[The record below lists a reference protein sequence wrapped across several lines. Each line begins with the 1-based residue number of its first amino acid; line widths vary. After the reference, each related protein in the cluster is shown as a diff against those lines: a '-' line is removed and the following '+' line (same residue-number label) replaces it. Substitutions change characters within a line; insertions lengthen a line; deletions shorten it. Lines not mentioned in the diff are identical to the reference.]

1 MNQSAST
8 RYYLTLS
15 ALIFLFYFAWSST
28 TALLA
33 RWLGTILELDT
44 TMSGFVFMANAIGA
58 LLFQPLYG
66 AIQDRLGTS
75 KKLLIWI
82 GIMLALCTPIMGSV
96 FVYLMRNVSQFVG
109 MTVSGLYLALALFA
123 AAGVV
128 DSYCERAG
136 RNAKIEYGKI
146 RLWGAIGWGLG
157 TLIAGRFDIT
167 PNLPFYAC
175 SVAGIVFLFVLSTLN
190 DKDLLVN
197 NKPEEAQHISS
208 MSQSLVVLKDAT
220 FWKFTVFLFGIAG
233 MYFLFDQQFQNHY
246 ASFFPGYGEQA
257 YSWLYAS
264 ETVIET
270 VALAIV
276 PFVANKIG
284 ARNSLILSAFIMGM
298 RILGTGLF
306 NDVWLITGCY
316 MFRGF
321 EIPLLLVAVFKYMT
335 GVFDARYSS
344 TIYLIAFQFA
354 QQVFSIC
361 FAALTG
367 YSLQH
372 MGASFTYVSLG
383 VITLLFMMWGVVML
397 PKIPRQASVSTKE
410 MPAGMATTL

>member
-33 RWLGTILELDT
+33 RWLGAILHLDT

-58 LLFQPLYG
+58 LMFQPLYG

-75 KKLLIWI
+75 KKLLVWI
-82 GIMLALCTPIMGSV
+82 GIMLALCTPIMGHV
-96 FVYLMRNVSQFVG
+96 FGYLMLEVSQPLG
-109 MTVSGLYLALALFA
+109 MATAGIYLALALFA

-136 RNAKIEYGKI
+136 RNADIEYGKI
-146 RLWGAIGWGLG
+146 RLWGAVGWGLG

-175 SVAGIVFLFVLSTLN
+175 SAAGIVFLLVLSSLN
-190 DKDLLVN
+190 DKDLLVD
-197 NKPEEAQHISS
+197 NKPEDAQHISS
-208 MSQSLVVLKDAT
+208 MSQSLVVLKDST
-220 FWKFTVFLFGIAG
+220 FWKFTIFLFGIAG

-246 ASFFPGYGEQA
+246 AAFFPGYGEQA

-270 VALAIV
+270 ISLAIV

-284 ARNSLILSAFIMGM
+284 ARNSLLLSAFIMGV
-298 RILGTGLF
+298 RILCTGLF
-306 NDVWLITGCY
+306 DNVWLISASY
-316 MFRGF
+316 MLRGF

-354 QQVFSIC
+354 QQMFSIC

-372 MGASFTYVSLG
+372 MGASFTYISLG
-383 VITLLFMMWGVVML
+383 VITMLFMLWGMLML
-397 PKIPRQASVSTKE
+397 PKIPRKPIVPGTD
-410 MPAGMATTL
+410 MPASMASTL